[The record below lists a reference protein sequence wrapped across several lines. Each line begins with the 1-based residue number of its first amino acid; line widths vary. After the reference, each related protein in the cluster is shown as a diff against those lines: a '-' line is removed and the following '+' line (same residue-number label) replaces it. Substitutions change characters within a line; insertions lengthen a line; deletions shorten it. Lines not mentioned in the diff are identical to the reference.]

1 MKYINT
7 RLLLLTFGL
16 AFGNLG
22 LHSDYKMC
30 CSLTMILHCDALFHD
45 NERLIKMSLLVKAE
59 TRHFVCGP

>member
-1 MKYINT
+1 MMKYINT
-7 RLLLLTFGL
+7 RLLIDFFVT
-16 AFGNLG
+16 

-30 CSLTMILHCDALFHD
+30 CSLTMILHWDALFHD